1 MCVSMM
7 SCVWD
12 TVTGVWEK
20 AKDDLKTLKSAKSL
34 FVNLQ
39 FYLLIV
45 RSNCILVT
53 LRPISLTVLESQGG
67 SSLHLLPTAFD
78 VERQAPGTFLQSI
91 KFIKHLFLDMICLPW
106 ISKSQKSRHRSEK
119 SRHSR
124 RQSYLLQAPAE
135 GISPGLHMLQGP
147 RLRHTVKFR
156 TNLTHRCYRSYLLS
170 HCHSISCVKKTG
182 IKLIAKDLSLN
193 LLLFTSPLTATVLAA
208 LKPFVFKIHVSNGMM
223 SNFHCSFSK
232 CTTEHGWL
240 TLSSPIVI
248 KHAGL
253 LSSAFWRMHST
264 WTSKRNDYTL
274 LASHQGCFNYS
285 QP

>member
-1 MCVSMM
+1 M
-7 SCVWD
+7 
-12 TVTGVWEK
+12 
-20 AKDDLKTLKSAKSL
+20 
-34 FVNLQ
+34 FVNLP

-45 RSNCILVT
+45 RSNCIPVIF
-53 LRPISLTVLESQGG
+53 RPISLTVLESQGG

-106 ISKSQKSRHRSEK
+106 ISKSQKSRH
-119 SRHSR
+119 SR

-135 GISPGLHMLQGP
+135 GISPGLHRLQGP

-170 HCHSISCVKKTG
+170 HCHSRSCVKKTG

-208 LKPFVFKIHVSNGMM
+208 LKPFVFKIM
-223 SNFHCSFSK
+223 
-232 CTTEHGWL
+232 
-240 TLSSPIVI
+240 
-248 KHAGL
+248 
-253 LSSAFWRMHST
+253 
-264 WTSKRNDYTL
+264 
-274 LASHQGCFNYS
+274 
-285 QP
+285 